1 MIALVSGL
9 TELVALWT
17 QSALAAMVT
26 TDGFQWPIDAAMVG
40 TVVPWVGMA
49 MGLLLVHAVSSGI
62 RRSRAFT
69 ERVLIVGTSPLVSV
83 LIDEIEQQ
91 PGARFTIIGV
101 IDDAPDGGRTAGL
114 SLRLGSIERLGDVIE
129 ATEPDRIVIALADR
143 QGPVPV
149 EPLLDS
155 RVRGVAVEEGINFF
169 ERVTGKLA
177 IEALPASS
185 LILSDGFRHSDFVR
199 SDFSMALVRGASLLC
214 AAAGL
219 ILLMPLLAIIAI
231 AIRLD
236 SRGPIFFV
244 QDRVGRGGHPFGLIK
259 FRTMHVQSGR
269 RSEWVRDNVD
279 RITGVGRWLRRFR
292 LDELPQFV
300 NVLRGEMNLV
310 GPRPH
315 PVSNYQLF
323 LERIPY
329 YGLRSAV
336 RPGITG
342 WAQVRYGYANSLEE
356 ETEKMRYDLYYIK
369 HRSVWL
375 DLQILGETVA
385 LLAADGRSHESAR
398 RAPGRVESW
407 PDRWHGTATRV
418 ASR

>member
-1 MIALVSGL
+1 MIVLVSGL
-9 TELVALWT
+9 TQLLAIWA
-17 QSALAAMVT
+17 QSTLGAMLTIDGRAWSSHTSLGRDVLPWLALA
-26 TDGFQWPIDAAMVG
+26 G
-40 TVVPWVGMA
+40 
-49 MGLLLVHAVSSGI
+49 GLLLVRAVASGL
-62 RRSRAFT
+62 RHSRAFS
-69 ERVLIVGTSPLVSV
+69 ERVLIVGTSPLVGT

-91 PGARFTIIGV
+91 SDARFTIIGV
-101 IDDAPDGGRTAGL
+101 IDDAPDGGRTPGL
-114 SLRLGSIERLGDVIE
+114 SLRLGSIHRLGDVIE
-129 ATEPDRIVIALADR
+129 ATSPDRIVIALADR

-149 EPLLDS
+149 GPLLDS

-199 SDFSMALVRGASLLC
+199 SDFSMAVVRGASLVC

-219 ILLMPLLAIIAI
+219 ALLFPLLALIAL

-244 QDRVGRGGHPFGLIK
+244 QQRVGRGGRPFGLVK
-259 FRTMHVQSGR
+259 FRTMHVQSGPC
-269 RSEWVRDNVD
+269 SEWVRDNAD
-279 RITGVGRWLRRFR
+279 RITNVGRWLRRFR

-323 LERIPY
+323 LEHIPY

-342 WAQVRYGYANSLEE
+342 WAQVRYGYANSLDE

-369 HRSVWL
+369 HRSLWL
-375 DLQILGETVA
+375 DLRILFETVA
-385 LLAADGRSHESAR
+385 VIACAQGSHESVR
-398 RAPGRVESW
+398 RSSAAVTSW
-407 PDRWHGTATRV
+407 PDHWHGTASRV